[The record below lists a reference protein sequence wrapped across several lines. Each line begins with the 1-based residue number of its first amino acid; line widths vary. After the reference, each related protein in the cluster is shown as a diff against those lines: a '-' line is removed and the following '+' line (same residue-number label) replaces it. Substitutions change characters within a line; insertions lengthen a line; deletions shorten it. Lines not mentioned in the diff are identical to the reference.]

1 MSSPGERRNPFESP
15 ENKDGPPLYNS
26 TENFLPLGFSTPQHR
41 NSNSAGSQ
49 MYSRTFYSTQ
59 PKYMLPRQRGFQ
71 NRNRGHQQQ
80 QQQQNYGGSP
90 SSPGGDDGQGGSGPP
105 ERRNWNQNR
114 NWKGG
119 FRHNNQQQNQH
130 GQFQR
135 RNRFGL
141 GHQQSKGNESYN
153 IADYFHPS
161 MLEDP
166 WMQLVQNSEQAKGD
180 SSDNG
185 EGPAGGG
192 SSGLDED

>member
-1 MSSPGERRNPFESP
+1 MSSPGERNRNPFESP

-26 TENFLPLGFSTPQHR
+26 TDNFLPLGFSTPQHR
-41 NSNSAGSQ
+41 NQNAQ
-49 MYSRTFYSTQ
+49 MYSRNYYSAQ
-59 PKYMLPRQRGFQ
+59 PKHMLPRQRGFQ
-71 NRNRGHQQQ
+71 NRNRGQQQ
-80 QQQQNYGGSP
+80 QHGGGSP
-90 SSPGGDDGQGGSGPP
+90 SSPGGDDGGSGVP

-119 FRHNNQQQNQH
+119 FRHNNQQQQNQHQH

-135 RNRFGL
+135 RNRFGM
-141 GHQQSKGNESYN
+141 GHQQNKGSGGYN
-153 IADYFHPS
+153 INDYFHPS

-166 WMQLVQNSEQAKGD
+166 WMQLVQSSEQAKGD

-192 SSGLDED
+192 GGSSGLDED